1 MPIDSPSSG
10 LPHIEISPSDQRR
23 WNRCQDSAGKGEVAT
38 GDNAPVVELIV
49 KAEMSEEK
57 KLATKRNL
65 LAGSAAKAI
74 EPDPVP

>member
-1 MPIDSPSSG
+1 
-10 LPHIEISPSDQRR
+10 
-23 WNRCQDSAGKGEVAT
+23 
-38 GDNAPVVELIV
+38 VELIV
-49 KAEMSEEK
+49 NAEMSEEK